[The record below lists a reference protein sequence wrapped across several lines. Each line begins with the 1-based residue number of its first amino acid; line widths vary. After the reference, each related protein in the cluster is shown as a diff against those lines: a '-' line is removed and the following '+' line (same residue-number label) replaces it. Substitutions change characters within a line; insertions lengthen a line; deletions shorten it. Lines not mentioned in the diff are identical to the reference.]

1 MVEFSENLNFIR
13 TFFFEEIHK
22 FIDMK
27 NYLFLALA
35 ILCESVATSFLKASE
50 GFTKPLQTII
60 FVVAMSAS
68 FYLLTHAIKV
78 IPIGIAYAIWS
89 AVGIVLISLVGY
101 FVYKQTLDLPAILG
115 IALIIVGVII
125 INVFSKSAS
134 H

>member
-1 MVEFSENLNFIR
+1 
-13 TFFFEEIHK
+13 
-22 FIDMK
+22 MK
-27 NYLFLALA
+27 NYIFLALA
-35 ILCESVATSFLKASE
+35 ILCESVGTSFLKASE

-68 FYLLTHAIKV
+68 FYFLTHAIKV

-101 FVYKQTLDLPAILG
+101 FVYKQSLDLPAILG
-115 IALIIVGVII
+115 IALIIIGVVV
-125 INVFSKSAS
+125 INMFSKSAS